1 MALAAGKRLGPYEV
15 IAAIGAGGMGEVYKA
30 RDTRLDRTV
39 AVKVLPAEVAADPE
53 FRERFHREARS
64 ISALDHPHICALY
77 DVGEHEGTAYLVM
90 QHLEGETLAARLER
104 GALPVDQ
111 AVTCAIQ
118 IAAALDQAHRH
129 GIVHRDLKPGNVMLT
144 KTGAKLLDF
153 GLAKA
158 APAAVS
164 GTAATALATSPR
176 PGGSPALTAQGT
188 IVGTFQYMAPE
199 QLEGRQT
206 DARTDIFAFG
216 AMLHEMI
223 TGRRAFDGPTQA
235 GVIAAILERQP
246 PSISTLRPEVPAAL
260 DHVVRRAVAKA
271 PDDRWQTACDLGGEL
286 QWVAGQI
293 GLVSAAAPPP
303 RVSSRLLPALAG
315 VVAGALVTLGA
326 VMWLTPADSPTVT
339 LRAMIP
345 LPASAIYGI
354 WAPSI
359 AISPDARRLVYTA
372 EHNGVPMFW
381 LRSLDSFDAEPIRG
395 TELARAPFF
404 SPDGEQLGFFVDG
417 KLKRVVLRGSLPVAI
432 CDAPDVRGA
441 SWIGDTI
448 VLAPSVDGG
457 LVRVPAEGGTPQ
469 PVTTL
474 DASTQERTHRFPHV
488 LPGGRAVVFMIGTTQ
503 IPSYA
508 DARIAVQSLDGGPPK
523 VLVEGGAAPMY
534 AQGHLFYSRGTTL
547 MAAPFDISR
556 LELTGSAFVVAD
568 GVGFRSSFGVSEYGV
583 ASDGTLIYLPG
594 GETQPAARLLLFD
607 RTGRSTVL
615 DDAPRFHLEVMT
627 SPDGQQLLL
636 WDQQANDSLWIRDL
650 RRGTASRVTFAG
662 NIFGG
667 SWMPDGQRVI
677 YSLSD
682 RMAWAPVDASGTA
695 EEIYRDPFFVSVPL
709 ASADNNS
716 VYFTTPRPETGND
729 IWRLSLSNRRA
740 EPWLASRFN
749 EFGGPPSPDGSL
761 IAYTSDET
769 GRLEVFVRPS
779 AGGTRVQVSGNGGV
793 SPIWSRDGRQL
804 FFVANSTLH
813 AVSIRREPT
822 LDVGTPQALFRVPP
836 PQRFA
841 LFVPRSYDALPDG
854 RFVFIE
860 DAPMSRPAEVRLIQA
875 AIR

>member
-1 MALAAGKRLGPYEV
+1 MALAAGTRLGPYEV

-104 GALPVDQ
+104 GAPPLDQ
-111 AVTCAIQ
+111 ALSIAIQ
-118 IAAALDQAHRH
+118 IASALDQAHRH

-158 APAAVS
+158 TPAAVS
-164 GTAATALATSPR
+164 GTAATALATPPR
-176 PGGSPALTAQGT
+176 PGGPPALTAQGT

-199 QLEGRQT
+199 QLEGRDA

-216 AMLHEMI
+216 ALLHEMLS
-223 TGRRAFDGPTQA
+223 GRHAFEGQTQA
-235 GVIAAILERQP
+235 ALIGAILERQP
-246 PSISTLRPEVPAAL
+246 PPVSALRPAIPPAL
-260 DHVVRRAVAKA
+260 DHVVRRALAKA
-271 PDDRWQTACDLGGEL
+271 PDDRWQTARDLAGEL
-286 QWVAGQI
+286 QWIAGQ
-293 GLVSAAAPPP
+293 SAAPAPPA
-303 RVSSRLLPALAG
+303 SRLRGGRLIPSLAG
-315 VVAGALVTLGA
+315 VVVGALAALA
-326 VMWLTPADSPTVT
+326 VMWLAAADRPANPVRSVV
-339 LRAMIP
+339 P

-359 AISPDARRLVYTA
+359 AIAPDARRLVYTA
-372 EHNGVPMFW
+372 EHDGVPMLW
-381 LRSLDSFDAEPIRG
+381 LRSLDSFDPEVIRG
-395 TELARAPFF
+395 TERARAPFF
-404 SPDGEQLGFFVDG
+404 SPDGRQLGFFIDG
-417 KLKRVVLRGSLPVAI
+417 KLKRVALRGSLPVTI

-441 SWIGDTI
+441 SWIDDTI
-448 VLAPSVDGG
+448 VFTPSVDGG
-457 LVRVPAEGGTPQ
+457 LVRVPAAGGTPQ

-474 DASTQERTHRFPHV
+474 DVSKQERTHRFPHV
-488 LPGGRAVVFMIGTTQ
+488 LPGGRAVVFMIGTTE

-508 DARIAVQSLDGGPPK
+508 DARIVVQSLDGGAPK

-547 MAAPFDISR
+547 MAAPFDLSR

-615 DDAPRFHLEVMT
+615 DGNPRFHLEVMT

-650 RRGTASRVTFAG
+650 RRGTANRVTFAG

-667 SWMPDGQRVI
+667 SWTPDGQRVV

-682 RMAWAPVDASGTA
+682 RMAWTPVDGSGSA

-709 ASADNNS
+709 ASADKDS
-716 VYFTTPRPETGND
+716 VFFTTPRPETGND
-729 IWRLSLSNRRA
+729 IWRLSLSSRRA

-749 EFGGPPSPDGSL
+749 EFGGPPSPDGSV

-769 GRLEVFVRPS
+769 GRLEVFVRRS
-779 AGGTRVQVSGNGGV
+779 SGGTRVQVSANGGV
-793 SPIWSRDGRQL
+793 SPIWSRDGQQL
-804 FFVANSTLH
+804 FFVADSALH
-813 AVSIRREPT
+813 VVSIRRAPT
-822 LDVGTPQALFRVPP
+822 LDVGTPVRLFAVPP

-860 DAPMSRPAEVRLIQA
+860 DAPMSRPAEVRLVQSLLPV
-875 AIR
+875 R